1 MAGRSRMRAALRGR
15 APGLAHE
22 RSCWAEGH
30 HIVAGLDEVGRGAW
44 AGPLTVAAVV
54 PSRERRIMGVRDSK
68 MLTEPEREALVDR
81 IKGWAEAWSV
91 GHATND
97 ECDELGMSD
106 AQRLAARRALDGLG
120 VTPDAVLLDG
130 RWDFVGGGI
139 ARTIVGGDAA
149 CLSIAAASVVAKVT
163 RDRLLRA
170 ADNRFSGYGFAE
182 GKGYPNPAHRAALL
196 ERGATVYHRRS
207 WSFMEG
213 LPDIGAPRRIG
224 PRHG

>member
-1 MAGRSRMRAALRGR
+1 MTLAVEQLAAALGR
-15 APGLAHE
+15 APGH
-22 RSCWAEGH
+22 
-30 HIVAGLDEVGRGAW
+30 V
-44 AGPLTVAAVV
+44 
-54 PSRERRIMGVRDSK
+54 
-68 MLTEPEREALVDR
+68 LVD
-81 IKGWAEAWSV
+81 G
-91 GHATND
+91 N
-97 ECDELGMSD
+97 
-106 AQRLAARRALDGLG
+106 RLPRWGYAASA
-120 VTPDAVLLDG
+120 
-130 RWDFVGGGI
+130 
-139 ARTIVGGDAA
+139 IVGGDAV

-213 LPDIGAPRRIG
+213 LPDIGEPRRIG